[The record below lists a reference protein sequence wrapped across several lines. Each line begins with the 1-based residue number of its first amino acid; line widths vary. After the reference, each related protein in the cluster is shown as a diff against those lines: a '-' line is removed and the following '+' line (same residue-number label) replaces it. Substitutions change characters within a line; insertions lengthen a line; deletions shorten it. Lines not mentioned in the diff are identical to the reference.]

1 MSESGS
7 LDWYVL
13 KTKPRAERLVADGLA
28 GHAFVTYL
36 PLIPHSQS
44 PWRRSRRCAGGADP
58 LFPGYVFAQLD
69 LASPEW
75 IRARSYPGVSYILN
89 QDGCPVPLPAAIVET
104 IRERT
109 DQSWSRAKAGS
120 SPFQR
125 GERVR
130 IVEGPLAGLEAIF
143 DRRLSGR
150 ERCQVLLTLVHRLVP
165 AALPF
170 AALEKAVPLPG
181 SDRSVAD
188 VGHVSW

>member
-1 MSESGS
+1 MTETGQLS
-7 LDWYVL
+7 WYVL

-28 GHAFVTYL
+28 SHAFVTYL
-36 PLIPHSQS
+36 PLVPQSVS
-44 PWRRSRRCAGGADP
+44 PWRNPRRVGGADP

-69 LASPEW
+69 VTSPLW

-89 QDGCPVPLPAAIVET
+89 QDGKPVPLPSAVVDT

-109 DQSWSRAKAGS
+109 ERSWSRAKVGA
-120 SPFQR
+120 SPFQQ

-130 IVEGPLAGLEAIF
+130 IVDGPLAGLEAIF

-165 AALPF
+165 AALPY
-170 AALEKAVPLPG
+170 AALEKAVKPEELRLPVDG
-181 SDRSVAD
+181 PGLA
-188 VGHVSW
+188 VSY